1 MRDKAKAERSPG
13 TSYVEH
19 GAERTSVRTLL
30 RRKMLQKELARRG
43 HRAAEAIALF
53 RRAH

>member
-1 MRDKAKAERSPG
+1 MRDKAKAEPSSG

-19 GAERTSVRTLL
+19 GTERVSVRSLL

-43 HRAAEAIALF
+43 HRAAEAVSLF
-53 RRAH
+53 RRDH